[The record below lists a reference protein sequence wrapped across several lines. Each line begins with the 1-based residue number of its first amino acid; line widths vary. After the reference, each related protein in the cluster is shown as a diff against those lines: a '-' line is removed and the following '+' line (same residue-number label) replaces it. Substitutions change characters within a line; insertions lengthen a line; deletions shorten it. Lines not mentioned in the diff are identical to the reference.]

1 MNGTTPKK
9 RYEIRARNREIID
22 KNIKGVEHFPTNL
35 NGESFKTIY
44 NFHKSYSKQIEKV
57 ERTKLK
63 YIPNLKLFK
72 SIDLKNRNFNDNF
85 VSPSLENKDEI
96 NDRKNIKLFSH
107 KNMDNF
113 NLKIE
118 QLKIDKKFTS
128 KKLPQLKGLDQ
139 FNNNRIKHKI
149 LGSNNINNIFNTKK
163 DFNLIGNFNKIL
175 RKPSFPE
182 DDIKTIKVSNS
193 RFKEP

>member
-1 MNGTTPKK
+1 MG
-9 RYEIRARNREIID
+9 
-22 KNIKGVEHFPTNL
+22 
-35 NGESFKTIY
+35 
-44 NFHKSYSKQIEKV
+44 
-57 ERTKLK
+57 
-63 YIPNLKLFK
+63 
-72 SIDLKNRNFNDNF
+72 
-85 VSPSLENKDEI
+85 NKDEI
-96 NDRKNIKLFSH
+96 NGRKNIKLFSH

-128 KKLPQLKGLDQ
+128 KKLPQLKGFDQ

-149 LGSNNINNIFNTKK
+149 LGANNINNIFNNKK
-163 DFNLIGNFNKIL
+163 DSNLIGNFNKIL